1 MKVAK
6 NNPDTNVSK
15 ITLTLIYVFCT
26 SAPCSVAAV
35 HAELRAGASAAD
47 IPGVCSVPAGK
58 HGTNQKC
65 KVYSSTDNDNS
76 TY

>member
-1 MKVAK
+1 M
-6 NNPDTNVSK
+6 
-15 ITLTLIYVFCT
+15 FCA
-26 SAPCSVAAV
+26 SAPCSLAAV

-65 KVYSSTDNDNS
+65 KVYSSTNNDNS